1 MRRGWFCV
9 LLWWVLACPAMAGGV
24 DELRAA
30 AAMPAAKRIV
40 ALSWEA
46 AENLLEL
53 GITPLA
59 VADADDYR
67 RWVAQPLLPAGALSA
82 GSRLEPNL
90 ELLASLKPDLI
101 LSSPVLGALRPRLQA
116 IAPVLTIDA
125 FRQNEDHAQVAEAI
139 FLQLGRVL
147 GRQPQADA
155 RLHQLAQGFAQLRQQ
170 LQAHG
175 ARRLPRVQVIRFANA
190 SSVYV
195 YGSNAMPVLALRRL
209 GLNTTGTPAASVWGI
224 SQQRVVDL
232 AAWRDEV
239 VLYQQ
244 PFAEAGR
251 LFVSPLWQG
260 MPFVRQQRLAAVAP
274 AWSYGGVG
282 SLYYLAQRMTAA
294 LLQLPL
300 LADRPVAANRPS
312 LRSST

>member
-1 MRRGWFCV
+1 MRRAWV
-9 LLWWVLACPAMAGGV
+9 YLLLWWAVLGQAMAGGL
-24 DELRAA
+24 DELALA
-30 AAMPAAKRIV
+30 PAMPGAKRIV
-40 ALSWEA
+40 ALNWEA

-67 RWVAQPLLPAGALSA
+67 RWVAQPLLAAGVVSA

-101 LSSPVLGALRPRLQA
+101 LSSPVLETVRPRLQA
-116 IAPVLTIDA
+116 IAPVLSIDA
-125 FRQNEDHAQVAEAI
+125 FRQNEDHAKAAETI

-147 GRQPQADA
+147 GRQPQATA
-155 RLHQLAQGFAQLRQQ
+155 RLQQLAQGFVRLRQQ
-170 LQAHG
+170 LQDKG
-175 ARRLPRVQVIRFANA
+175 VQRLPRVQVIRFANA
-190 SSVYV
+190 SNVYV

-209 GLNTTGTPAASVWGI
+209 GLRTTSTAAASVWGI
-224 SQQRVVDL
+224 SPQRVVDL
-232 AAWRDEV
+232 VAWRDDV
-239 VLYQQ
+239 VLYQE

-300 LADRPVAANRPS
+300 LADQPVAANRPS
-312 LRSST
+312 RRSST

>member
-1 MRRGWFCV
+1 MRLYWLGV
-9 LLWWVLACPAMAGGV
+9 LLCWAVLGCAFAGGI
-24 DELRAA
+24 DELAA
-30 AAMPAAKRIV
+30 ARAQPAAKRIV

-67 RWVAQPLLPAGALSA
+67 RWVAQPLLPGRVLSA

-125 FRQNEDHAQVAEAI
+125 FRQDEDHAQAAEAI

-147 GRQPQADA
+147 GRQPQARA
-155 RLHQLAQGFAQLRQQ
+155 RLGQLAQGFAQLRAQ

-224 SQQRVVDL
+224 RQQRVVDM
-232 AAWRDEV
+232 AAWQDEV

-300 LADRPVAANRPS
+300 LADKPVAANRPS